1 MDIAKYTE
9 FRLTLLKS
17 VESLL
22 DVRDHLF
29 NKYKNQLPPIP
40 HALKSSLD
48 LLDIY
53 RSRLEAER
61 LYVAFIGGFSAGKS
75 SIVNAILGDYILPE
89 SPEITTAV
97 PTLLQKSP
105 DERNFA
111 VIYYLGKDEIDDL
124 DIMYRREIVAAFNA
138 PHLENLPSRDLIAEI
153 EELAKNGENRTLVN
167 YFKAFVHLRSDR
179 KIEEVPVKRV
189 VSISEAQDIITNE
202 KESVFID
209 KVLLNINCEL
219 PEDVTLVDLPGV
231 SVPNPRHRKVT
242 YHFIEKRAHA
252 VVFVLLALRV
262 FDKDEYEIMQIIRK
276 GDNKIAQK
284 TFWVL
289 NRWDGLTTHEQRIK
303 TDLNFNKAMKED
315 FGIQE
320 FKYYK
325 TNALYGLLSQIYLRH
340 NKIKDHK
347 LQNHK
352 AEYLLDVKNRY
363 ENDHQSALIE
373 SQILTLRD
381 DLFDFLNNKI
391 REVTIQSYIENI
403 KNEISDPLYKLMTH
417 VKNDYETYLDN
428 RLDKE
433 MREDIKMQADSKVN
447 DGKIKI
453 KNNLDE
459 MLTDVIMDKLE
470 KFKNSD
476 ELQSVREQIR
486 QTISEGPE
494 TDAQKAYIEIIS
506 QPYRKFP
513 YYFEVETKIID
524 KLNLLVKQK
533 FIDVTKSNVS
543 TIFNEFVARTFEVID
558 LLNKEI
564 EYNRVFQ
571 ENIEQSLDREG
582 FIMTVRGMVDNYA
595 RDLDDILIYR
605 RKNPIT
611 KWFVQPDLCD
621 RLLDIAKIGYENLNH
636 ESNEFQ
642 REDLDLKTERIRDL
656 LGNHY
661 IEKADNFYNHVLNQ
675 LWAAIKDHLIL
686 VRQKL
691 ERLLDDEYKQL
702 LVKKLENEI
711 PMKYEEKKNDYSK
724 RCVAVRGI
732 IDELNRTN
740 DYLINVSRQIPAK

>member
-1 MDIAKYTE
+1 MDISKYTE
-9 FRLTLLKS
+9 FRLTLLRS

-22 DVRDHLF
+22 EVKDHLS
-29 NKYKNQLPPIP
+29 NKYKNQLPPLP
-40 HALKSSLD
+40 HTLKSSLD

-53 RSRLEAER
+53 HSRLQAER

-105 DERNFA
+105 DDRNFA
-111 VIYYLGKDEIDDL
+111 VIYYLSKDEIDDL
-124 DIMYRREIVAAFNA
+124 DIMYRREIATAFSA
-138 PHLENLPSRDLIAEI
+138 PHLENLPLRDLITEI
-153 EELAKNGENRTLVN
+153 EGLAKSGENRTLVN
-167 YFKAFVHLRSDR
+167 YYKTFSHLRADR
-179 KIEEVPVKRV
+179 KLEDTPQKKV
-189 VSISEAQDIITNE
+189 VTITEAQEIITNE
-202 KESVFID
+202 RESVFID
-209 KVLLNINCEL
+209 KVLLNIDCDL

-252 VVFVLLALRV
+252 VVFVLLAMRV

-276 GDNKIAQK
+276 GNEKIAQK

-289 NRWDGLTTHEQRIK
+289 NRWDGLTTHEQRVR
-303 TDLNFNKAMKED
+303 TDQNFNKTMRED

-320 FKYYK
+320 YKYYK
-325 TNALYGLLSQIYLRH
+325 TNALYGLLSQLYLRH
-340 NKIKDHK
+340 KKIKDAK

-352 AEYLLDVKNRY
+352 SEYFLDVKSRY
-363 ENDHQSALIE
+363 DNDHHSALIE
-373 SQILTLRD
+373 SQILLLRD

-391 REVTIQSYIENI
+391 REVTIQSYIDSL
-403 KNEISDPLYKLMTH
+403 KNEISDPLFKLMTGI
-417 VKNDYETYLDN
+417 KNEYETYLDN
-428 RLDKE
+428 KLDKE
-433 MREDIKMQADSKVN
+433 MREDIKAQAETKVSE
-447 DGKIKI
+447 GKIRI
-453 KNNLDE
+453 KQNLDE

-470 KFKNSD
+470 KFKESD
-476 ELQSVREQIR
+476 ELQSVREQIQR
-486 QTISEGPE
+486 TITEGAE
-494 TDAQKAYIEIIS
+494 TDAQRAYIELIS

-513 YYFEVETKIID
+513 YYFEIETKIID

-533 FIDVTKSNVS
+533 FIEVTKSNV
-543 TIFNEFVARTFEVID
+543 TMIFNEFVARTFEVIET
-558 LLNKEI
+558 LNREI

-571 ENIEQSLDREG
+571 ENIEHSLDRDG
-582 FIMTVRGMVDNYA
+582 FVLTVRGMVDNYA
-595 RDLDDILIYR
+595 RDLDDILIYIP
-605 RKNPIT
+605 KNPIL

-621 RLLDIAKIGYENLNH
+621 RLLEIAKIGYESLDH
-636 ESNEFQ
+636 EANEIKK
-642 REDLDLKTERIRDL
+642 EDLDLKTERIRDL

-661 IEKADNFYNHVLNQ
+661 IEKADNFYNNVLNQ

-702 LVKKLENEI
+702 LMKKLENEI
-711 PMKYEEKKNDYSK
+711 PGKYEEKKNEYSK

-732 IDELNRTN
+732 IDELNQTN
-740 DYLINVSRQIPAK
+740 DYLIHVSRQIPVK